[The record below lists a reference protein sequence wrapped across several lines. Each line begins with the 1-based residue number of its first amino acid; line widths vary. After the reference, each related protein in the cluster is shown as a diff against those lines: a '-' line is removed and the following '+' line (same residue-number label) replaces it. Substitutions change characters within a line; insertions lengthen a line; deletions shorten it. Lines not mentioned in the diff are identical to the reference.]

1 MDKIKADL
9 VFEILGRPT
18 EHIKTALS
26 SMMDKLGA
34 EKGVK
39 VIEKKVHEPTE
50 VKESKD
56 LYTTFAEVSIEF
68 EAIENLLGI
77 VFTYMPAHVEI
88 ISPANFE
95 LTNLHLNELSNTLL
109 SRLHN
114 YDAITKKFIYERDFL
129 LNKLRE
135 VAPQL
140 FKKPESPSSKKPEVK
155 TDVKENQDIKEK
167 PVKQGKKSKK

>member
-9 VFEILGRPT
+9 VFEILGRPA

-26 SMMDKLGA
+26 GVIDKLGT

-39 VIEKKVHEPTE
+39 VNNKKIHEPTE
-50 VKESKD
+50 VRESKD

-68 EAIENLLGI
+68 DAIENLFGI
-77 VFTYMPAHVEI
+77 IFAYMPAHVEI

-95 LTNLHLNELSNTLL
+95 ITNLNLNELSNTILM
-109 SRLHN
+109 RLHN
-114 YDAITKKFIYERDFL
+114 YDAITKKLIYEKDFL
-129 LNKLRE
+129 VNKLRE

-140 FKKPESPSSKKPEVK
+140 FKKSEMGSEKAGVETDTTENQEVK
-155 TDVKENQDIKEK
+155 DKQT
-167 PVKQGKKSKK
+167 KQGKKSKK